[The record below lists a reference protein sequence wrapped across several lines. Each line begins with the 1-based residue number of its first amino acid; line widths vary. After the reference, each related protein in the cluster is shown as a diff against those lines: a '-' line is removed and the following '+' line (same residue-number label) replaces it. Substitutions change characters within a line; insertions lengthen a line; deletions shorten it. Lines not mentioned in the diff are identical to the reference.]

1 MKYKQL
7 YESLIDRILSGEGK
21 SSKQMR
27 LSAFENADI
36 PQPLATLIDKVASHA
51 YQITDS
57 DINTAKS
64 AGFSE
69 DQLFEL
75 IICAAV
81 GQASRQYQNGV
92 AALEAAQKEGGS
104 HAS

>member
-1 MKYKQL
+1 MKYKKL
-7 YESLIDRILSGEGK
+7 YKSLIDRILSGDGK
-21 SSKQMR
+21 SSKQQR
-27 LSAFENADI
+27 LSAFENTDI

-57 DINTAKS
+57 DINTVKS

-75 IICAAV
+75 IICAAA
-81 GQASRQYQNGV
+81 GQASRQYQNGL
-92 AALEAAQKEGGS
+92 AALAEALKKGGS